1 MADQGILAQSKPAAA
16 TNTLLY
22 SAPID
27 QSASTILNVA
37 NDGTGAAYD
46 VAVKNYDQKL
56 TLDASTYLL
65 HEGDR
70 ISAYRINVDQ
80 SITSAAGFQGG
91 QLITTDSGEKSF
103 RFETF
108 YKPEYTEI
116 FVKEEAIRAITV
128 ESVTGDFAVGDTIT
142 KGAGGDTSTATLFAL
157 NLGSGSTILYIGPST
172 LNGSGTEFTAGDSV
186 STAGGA
192 SATISTGGVGTAE
205 NEFMFSTTTAGG
217 TYNLFNGTDTLTLFN
232 DRTYRFNLSDSS
244 LSGLDFKISTTVNGE
259 WGPDGD
265 FTATADNGVEYT
277 QDKTSNGTP
286 GSSGAYIQYAFGNGT
301 VTVSN
306 LYYYEGTTGT
316 AANANYGGS
325 DRVLA
330 IETDPEFTEFY
341 IYNLEG
347 GTLTNN
353 VDSFEF
359 NGTTYTV
366 TGSTVGPYGIVRS
379 YSGTTLTVIKTGAT
393 ADFASSDVFQDVPK
407 SDTAARSFAT
417 VSSVSV
423 ATTAVE
429 DQHYIA
435 KDVTNAANNVDK
447 ITQLVVGPGE
457 RVIVES
463 ATQNNVFSLIGFEDT
478 STALTERVY
487 GTASA
492 AGS

>member
-27 QSASTILNVA
+27 QSASTILNIA

-46 VAVKNYDQKL
+46 VAVKDYDQKL

-70 ISAYRINVDQ
+70 ISAYGVTVDQ
-80 SITSAAGFQGG
+80 SITTAAGFQGG
-91 QLITTDSGEKSF
+91 QVVTTDSGEKSF
-103 RFETF
+103 KFETF
-108 YKPEYTEI
+108 YKPQFTEI
-116 FVKEEAIRAITV
+116 FVKEESIRAVTV
-128 ESVTGDFAVGDTIT
+128 ESVTGEFAVGDTIT
-142 KGAGGDTSTATLFAL
+142 KGTSPDTATATVFAV
-157 NLGSGSTILYIGPST
+157 NQGSGSTILYIGPST
-172 LNGSGTEFTAGDSV
+172 LAGVGTEFTAGDSI
-186 STAGGA
+186 SASGGA
-192 SATISTGGVGTAE
+192 SATISTGGVATAQ

-217 TYNLFNGTDTLTLFN
+217 TYNLYLGETLSLFN
-232 DRTYRFNLSDSS
+232 DRTYRFNVSDSS
-244 LSGLDFKISTTVNGE
+244 MTGLDFKLSTTVNGE
-259 WGPDGD
+259 RGPDGD
-265 FTATADNGVEYT
+265 FAATDDNGVEYT
-277 QDKTSNGTP
+277 QDKTSNGTA
-286 GSSGAYIQYAFGNGT
+286 GSTGAYIQYAFGAGT
-301 VTVSN
+301 VAAST
-306 LYYYEGTTGT
+306 LYFYEGTTGT
-316 AANANYGGS
+316 AANSNYGGS
-325 DRVLA
+325 DRLITIA
-330 IETDPEFTEFY
+330 TDPEFTEFY
-341 IYNLEG
+341 IYDLEG

-393 ADFASSDVFQDVPK
+393 ADFAATDVFQDVPK
-407 SDTAARSFAT
+407 SDTATRSFAT
-417 VSSVSV
+417 VSSVDV
-423 ATTAVE
+423 AATAVE

-435 KDVTNAANNVDK
+435 KDVTNSANNVDK

-463 ATQNNVFSLIGFEDT
+463 ATQNNVFSLIGFEDN
-478 STALTERVY
+478 STALTERVF

>member
-27 QSASTILNVA
+27 QSASTILNIA

-46 VAVKNYDQKL
+46 VAVKDYDQKL

-70 ISAYRINVDQ
+70 ISAYRVTVDQ
-80 SITSAAGFQGG
+80 SITTAAGFQGG
-91 QLITTDSGEKSF
+91 QLVTTDSGEKSF

-116 FVKEEAIRAITV
+116 FVKEEAIRAVTV
-128 ESVTGDFAVGDTIT
+128 ESATGNFLVGDTLT
-142 KGAGGDTSTATLFAL
+142 KGAGGDTSTATVFSV
-157 NLGSGSTILYIGPST
+157 NQGSGSTILYIGPST
-172 LNGSGTEFTAGDSV
+172 LNGSGTEFTDGDSV
-186 STAGGA
+186 SATGGA
-192 SATISTGGVGTAE
+192 SATVSAGGVATAA
-205 NEFMFSTTTAGG
+205 NEFIFSTTTAGG
-217 TYNLFNGTDTLTLFN
+217 TYNLYIGETFSLFN
-232 DRTYRFNLSDSS
+232 DRTYRFNVSDSS
-244 LSGLDFKISTTVNGE
+244 MTGLLFKLSTTVNGE

-277 QDKTSNGTP
+277 QDKTSNGTA
-286 GSSGAYIQYAFGNGT
+286 GSSGAYVQYAFGNGT
-301 VTVSN
+301 VTASS
-306 LYYYEGTTGT
+306 LYFYEGTTGT
-316 AANANYGGS
+316 AANAAYGGS
-325 DRVLA
+325 DRIFA
-330 IETDPEFTEFY
+330 IDSNPEFNEFY
-341 IYNLEG
+341 IYDLEG

-366 TGSTVGPYGIVRS
+366 TASTVGPYGIVRS

-407 SDTAARSFAT
+407 SDDATRSFAT
-417 VSSVSV
+417 VSSVDV

-463 ATQNNVFSLIGFEDT
+463 ATQNNVFSLIGFEDN